1 MNHHT
6 IPASIRAQILDEA
19 LGHIRANIAQ
29 QQALLPQNMLKE
41 VRSPFGGEAHITCPE
56 FAPLHQAM
64 REVEARIA
72 ELRSYQ

>member
-1 MNHHT
+1 MSNHT

-19 LGHIRANIAQ
+19 LSHVRAKIAQ

-41 VRSPFGGEAHITCPE
+41 VRSPFGGEAHVTCPE

-64 REVEARIA
+64 REVEVRIA

>member
-1 MNHHT
+1 MNQHT
-6 IPASIRAQILDEA
+6 IPPNIRAQILDEA
-19 LGHIRANIAQ
+19 LGRIRAKVAK

-41 VRSPFGGEAHITCPE
+41 VRSPLGGEAYVTCPE